1 MHPFW
6 IMGIASV
13 GSTPEF
19 SLSSR
24 DFLESK
30 EEWEGAMRSHP
41 ILPFS
46 SPSSFTGARRR
57 GDHSPS
63 MSSFTA
69 WDSTPSTKA
78 SIFVDGP
85 GAWVGGCL
93 RWPFLIKGMTSSL
106 GVSEGFTLMWTQRHE
121 VGRVAW
127 SVGSEPHSS
136 LQRKRKGQTHPPPQM
151 DHTLCSP
158 VRSLMVLCLFVC
170 F

>member
-30 EEWEGAMRSHP
+30 EEWEGAMRSHH

-46 SPSSFTGARRR
+46 SPTSFTGGWRR

-69 WDSTPSTKA
+69 WDSTPSIKA
-78 SIFVDGP
+78 SVFVDGP
-85 GAWVGGCL
+85 GAWAGGCL
-93 RWPFLIKGMTSSL
+93 RWPFWIKGMMRSL
-106 GVSEGFTLMWTQRHE
+106 GFSEGFTLMWTQKHE
-121 VGRVAW
+121 VGRVACQW
-127 SVGSEPHSS
+127 VLSHTTPFRENTRAK
-136 LQRKRKGQTHPPPQM
+136 LTPPI
-151 DHTLCSP
+151 
-158 VRSLMVLCLFVC
+158 
-170 F
+170 